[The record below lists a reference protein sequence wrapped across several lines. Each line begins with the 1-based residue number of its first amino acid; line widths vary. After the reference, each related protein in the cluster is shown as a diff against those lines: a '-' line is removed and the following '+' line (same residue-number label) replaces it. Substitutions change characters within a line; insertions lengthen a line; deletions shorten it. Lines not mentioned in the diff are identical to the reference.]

1 MCVYSSSLQLRKLSK
16 EGKNRL
22 SSCLASSF
30 LLFWQIER
38 FKTPRMWKSASSI
51 PHVKH
56 FSKFKMRYSFQMCA
70 SIFPSFSWRNP
81 LAVLSVACLEADW
94 ESERVERRGPPKP
107 FPFCPPPGRSLYPT
121 HDPYM
126 RHWKEGLGTHLPSPI
141 KKTLWPYLWHLKAGC
156 RVLWHFFKFHV
167 GPCS

>member
-38 FKTPRMWKSASSI
+38 FKTPRMWKSAST
-51 PHVKH
+51 
-56 FSKFKMRYSFQMCA
+56 FQLFKKAFQLPYVRKYFFFFLMEESPGSALRSMPRSRLRERAKGLRGEA
-70 SIFPSFSWRNP
+70 S
-81 LAVLSVACLEADW
+81 
-94 ESERVERRGPPKP
+94 PKP
-107 FPFCPPPGRSLYPT
+107 FPFCPPPLSLYPT

-141 KKTLWPYLWHLKAGC
+141 KKTL
-156 RVLWHFFKFHV
+156 
-167 GPCS
+167 